1 MNHLHQNLCSIS
13 TVRCSI
19 PHPTRRSIPSIPL
32 INIIAPRC
40 YIRLR
45 RVIMGMI
52 IRLEKLRKNYVWQ
65 LPRSVIEDRIEIGG
79 RSALN
84 TMAMLAAAEDRWQVE
99 TNFTLSI
106 FRCSKFNSFCFY
118 EVVFTQA

>member
-1 MNHLHQNLCSIS
+1 MG
-13 TVRCSI
+13 
-19 PHPTRRSIPSIPL
+19 
-32 INIIAPRC
+32 
-40 YIRLR
+40 
-45 RVIMGMI
+45 GMI
-52 IRLEKLRKNYVWQ
+52 IRLERVGMNYLCQ
-65 LPRSVIEDRIEIGG
+65 LPWSVIEARIEIGG
-79 RSALN
+79 RSALS